1 MLRAAVMPVTFGFKT
16 HAIHGAIYFR
26 NARNRLDLLGKRGFL
41 FQVDY
46 FAAKTC
52 RLRQPLVNHIAHND
66 HGRAQQM
73 TRRRT
78 NQSHPSRPP
87 KKKEEAPKNP
97 PPPPRPPPHTKCSRP
112 PRPP

>member
-46 FAAKTC
+46 FATKTC

-66 HGRAQQM
+66 HGRAHQ
-73 TRRRT
+73 TT
-78 NQSHPSRPP
+78 TPP
-87 KKKEEAPKNP
+87 PNAPAPPTQKKTPPTTP
-97 PPPPRPPPHTKCSRP
+97 PPPAPPPPHTQSSRP

>member
-52 RLRQPLVNHIAHND
+52 RLRHPLLNHITHNK
-66 HGRAQQM
+66 
-73 TRRRT
+73 
-78 NQSHPSRPP
+78 HPPAPP
-87 KKKEEAPKNP
+87 TKQHPPPNP
-97 PPPPRPPPHTKCSRP
+97 PPPPPPPPPQTKRP
-112 PRPP
+112 GPPPPP

>member
-52 RLRQPLVNHIAHND
+52 PCPPPLKN
-66 HGRAQQM
+66 
-73 TRRRT
+73 
-78 NQSHPSRPP
+78 PP
-87 KKKEEAPKNP
+87 PQNP
-97 PPPPRPPPHTKCSRP
+97 PPPPKKKKSPTKTHPPGPPPPPIHNASGPP
-112 PRPP
+112 PRRNGA

>member
-52 RLRQPLVNHIAHND
+52 RLRQPVLKKTP
-66 HGRAQQM
+66 QK
-73 TRRRT
+73 
-78 NQSHPSRPP
+78 PP
-87 KKKEEAPKNP
+87 GPPQKKKNP
-97 PPPPRPPPHTKCSRP
+97 PKNQPPPAPPPPHTQCFRP